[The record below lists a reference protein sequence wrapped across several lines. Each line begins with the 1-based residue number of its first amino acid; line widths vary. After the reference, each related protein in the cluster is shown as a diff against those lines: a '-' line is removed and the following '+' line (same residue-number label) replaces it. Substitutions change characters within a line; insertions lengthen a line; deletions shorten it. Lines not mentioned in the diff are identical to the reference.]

1 MRPAGSGQ
9 RRRVPWLSVPDR
21 TFVAGHSPRPAEG
34 WYAAADRAEWFD
46 YGCDLFDAG
55 CYFEAHEVW
64 EQVWLAARKV
74 RNDDDARFMQGLIR
88 LAAAGVKRLAHMPQ
102 SQHNHLEA
110 ARRLLLTTSPR
121 RGLTLAS
128 LEGAIDAVA
137 DSRVPWLAR

>member
-110 ARRLLLTTSPR
+110 ARRLLTTSPR